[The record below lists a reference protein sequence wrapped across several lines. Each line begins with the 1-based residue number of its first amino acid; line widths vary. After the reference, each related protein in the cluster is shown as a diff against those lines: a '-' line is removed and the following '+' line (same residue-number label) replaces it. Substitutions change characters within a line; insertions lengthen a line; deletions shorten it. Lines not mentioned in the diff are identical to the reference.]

1 VSATV
6 PLETGTARMLANV
19 GDGIGWVTFNN
30 PERHNAVSLEMLRA
44 IPVILTAFQADPDV
58 RVIVM
63 TGAGEK
69 AFVSGADISEF
80 GERRTSI
87 EARAEFDEVAGG
99 AASAWQSV
107 EKPILAMIRGYC
119 IGGGLMTALQADIR
133 VAAEDSVFGIP
144 AARLGLGYPIGA
156 VETLVSHVGASW
168 AAEILF
174 TARRLPAE
182 EALRI
187 GLVNHVVPV
196 PDLKT
201 HVERIARSIAANAP
215 LTVHACKVALRELRQ
230 PAENRDLE
238 RAAALTE
245 ACYRSEDYREGQ
257 RAFREK
263 RAPRFSGR

>member
-1 VSATV
+1 MPV
-6 PLETGTARMLANV
+6 PIETGTDRMLADV
-19 GDGIGWVTFNN
+19 GDGIGWITFNN

-44 IPVILTAFQADPDV
+44 VPVILSAFQADPEV

-87 EARAEFDEVAGG
+87 EARAEFDAVAGR
-99 AASAWQSV
+99 AASAWQAV

-133 VAAEDSVFGIP
+133 VAAEGSVFGIP

-156 VETLVSHVGASW
+156 VETLAAHVGAAW

-174 TARRLPAE
+174 TARRLSAE
-182 EALRI
+182 EALRV

-196 PDLKT
+196 PDLSAQ
-201 HVERIARSIAANAP
+201 VERIARAIAANAP
-215 LTVHACKVALRELRQ
+215 LTVHACKVALRELRR
-230 PAENRDLE
+230 PPESRDME
-238 RAAALTE
+238 RAAALSE
-245 ACYRSEDYREGQ
+245 ACFRSEDYREGQ
-257 RAFREK
+257 RAFQEK
-263 RAPRFSGR
+263 RPPRFSGR

>member
-1 VSATV
+1 MSTAA
-6 PLETGTARMLANV
+6 PIETGTDRMLASV
-19 GDGIGWVTFNN
+19 GDGIGWITFNN

-44 IPVILTAFQADPDV
+44 IPRILAAFQADPDV

-63 TGAGEK
+63 SGAGEK

-87 EARAEFDEVAGG
+87 EARAEFDDVANRT
-99 AASAWQSV
+99 ASAWQAV
-107 EKPILAMIRGYC
+107 DKPILAMIRGYC
-119 IGGGLMTALQADIR
+119 MGGGVMTAMQADIR
-133 VAAEDSVFGIP
+133 IAADDSVFSIP
-144 AARLGLGYPIGA
+144 AARLGLGYPISA
-156 VETLVSHVGASW
+156 VETLVEHVGAAW

-174 TARRLPAE
+174 TARRLSAA

-196 PDLKT
+196 ADLTT
-201 HVERIARSIAANAP
+201 HVVQIARAIAANAP
-215 LTVHACKVALRELRQ
+215 LTVRACKVALRELRH
-230 PAENRDLE
+230 PPECRDID
-238 RAAALTE
+238 RAAALSE
-245 ACYRSEDYREGQ
+245 ACFRSEDYLEGQ